1 MIMKRFLLLMGLGA
15 FIYACTPAR
24 SYELIGT
31 QGRKPFYPELPVGMV
46 YIPAG
51 GFTMGLMDQD
61 IFQTQDAKHK
71 TVSVA
76 SFYMDQTEITNNEY
90 RQFVD
95 WVRDSIALEKLALR
109 ASGKQSKDGDIR
121 GVADYINFEQDV
133 LFLKTQTDDPPF
145 IDYYDNINQEDTVN
159 YWDEPSE
166 DYFLEENF
174 ETDAG
179 ELIDLIQTAYEAD
192 PADGRL
198 RLEEARKMLSL
209 NWYDNPSI
217 DYSDPRLMPL
227 LVDMYLPSHERYFKR
242 REIDTRKLI
251 YEYYW
256 IDYVEAAKKGKI
268 GESAGAFNF
277 SATPQAA
284 NSRVDGIDGALLYNK
299 NQPEINPSRNNV
311 NRGTPINKV
320 NADGSFSEITDAG
333 EDETGKKW
341 SDETKNEGFYGDGFI
356 SGKDQDIGFLNR
368 KMGWNAYRGH
378 SDRSRFIIHEK
389 IAVYPD
395 TLCWVHDFTYSN
407 NDDMANMYFW
417 NTAYDNYPVV
427 GITWKQAKAFSVW
440 RTQLM
445 NSYLVSNGDVYVNN
459 FRLPSEAEW
468 ERAAR
473 GDLALESY
481 PWGGPYIRNA
491 SGCFLGNFKPMRGRY
506 FEDGGLHTVKVFS
519 YNPNN
524 FGLFCMAGNV
534 SEWCES
540 AYDESS
546 YEFMHDLNPEYRY
559 DAKKWDPP
567 VMKRKVIRGGSWKD
581 IGHYLQVGA
590 RSYEYQDTAKCYIG
604 FRNVMTHLGRG
615 GKDFTKEGG
624 EEIQSDIQLR

>member
-1 MIMKRFLLLMGLGA
+1 MIYSCTPSRPHELMGSQPRRP
-15 FIYACTPAR
+15 Y
-24 SYELIGT
+24 
-31 QGRKPFYPELPVGMV
+31 YPELPVGMV

-51 GFTMGLMDQD
+51 GFTLGLQDQD
-61 IFQTQDAKHK
+61 IFMTQDAKHK
-71 TVSVA
+71 VVSIA

-95 WVRDSIALEKLALR
+95 WVRDSIALEKLVDRSLAE
-109 ASGKQSKDGDIR
+109 D
-121 GVADYINFEQDV
+121 VEEYINFEQDV
-133 LFLKTQTDDPPF
+133 LIAHNSEEDE
-145 IDYYDNINQEDTVN
+145 DNRFVDFYSNNDN
-159 YWDEPSE
+159 E
-166 DYFLEENF
+166 DYSDPEEESKFYGGGEKF

-179 ELIDLIQTAYEAD
+179 ALIDLIMIDDVITKEK
-192 PADGRL
+192 RKSV
-198 RLEEARKMLSL
+198 RKMLSL
-209 NWYDNPSI
+209 NWYSQL
-217 DYSDPRLMPL
+217 DYSSRDIMPL
-227 LVDMYLPSHERYFKR
+227 LADMYLPQKERYYKR

-256 IDYVEAAKKGKI
+256 IDYREAAKKGNI
-268 GESAGAFNF
+268 GEGPQGYNF
-277 SATPQAA
+277 SALPQSAEDRI
-284 NSRVDGIDGALLYNK
+284 SGQDGALLY
-299 NQPEINPSRNNV
+299 SRNQSEVNPTSNSTDRGEPIDNV
-311 NRGTPINKV
+311 T
-320 NADGSFSEITDAG
+320 SEGGFDVLSKDDTWDDSRETQG
-333 EDETGKKW
+333 DDE
-341 SDETKNEGFYGDGFI
+341 EGDKDGFI
-356 SGKDQDIGFLNR
+356 SGKDKDMGFMNR
-368 KMGWNAYRGH
+368 KMEWNAYRGH
-378 SDRSRFIIHEK
+378 SDRSRFVIHEK
-389 IAVYPD
+389 IPVYPD
-395 TLCWVHDFTYSN
+395 TLCWVHDFTYSR
-407 NDDMANMYFW
+407 NDDLANKYFW
-417 NTAYDNYPVV
+417 NNAYDNYPVV

-445 NSYLVSNGDVYVNN
+445 NSYLVANGDVFVND

-473 GDLALESY
+473 GDLALQSY

-546 YEFMHDLNPEYRY
+546 YEFMHDINPEYRY

-567 VMKRKVIRGGSWKD
+567 IMKRKVIRGGSWKD

>member
-1 MIMKRFLLLMGLGA
+1 MIYSCTPSRPHELMGSQPRRP
-15 FIYACTPAR
+15 Y
-24 SYELIGT
+24 
-31 QGRKPFYPELPVGMV
+31 YPELPVGMV

-51 GFTMGLMDQD
+51 GFTLGLQDQD
-61 IFQTQDAKHK
+61 IFMTQDAKHK
-71 TVSVA
+71 VVSIA

-95 WVRDSIALEKLALR
+95 WVKDSIALEKLLDRCLAE
-109 ASGKQSKDGDIR
+109 D
-121 GVADYINFEQDV
+121 VEEFINFEQDV
-133 LFLKTQTDDPPF
+133 LFKDQVNGAGDGEAGEESAFTDFYSSNEAADYSE
-145 IDYYDNINQEDTVN
+145 ID
-159 YWDEPSE
+159 DESE
-166 DYFLEENF
+166 IPTF
-174 ETDAG
+174 ETDASA
-179 ELIDLIQTAYEAD
+179 LIDLMQV
-192 PADGRL
+192 DG
-198 RLEEARKMLSL
+198 EITISKEMRKKVREMLSL
-209 NWYDNPSI
+209 NWYTNI
-217 DYSDPRLMPL
+217 DYTNKDYMPL
-227 LVDMYLPSHERYFKR
+227 LADMYLPQKERYYKR

-256 IDYVEAAKKGKI
+256 IDYREAAKKGNL
-268 GESAGAFNF
+268 GESPNGYNF
-277 SATPQAA
+277 SATPQASEDRI
-284 NSRVDGIDGALLYNK
+284 NGMDGALLY
-299 NQPEINPSRNNV
+299 SRNQSEV
-311 NRGTPINKV
+311 NPTDNSIDRGTPI
-320 NADGSFSEITDAG
+320 DGVTSDGTFRELSK
-333 EDETGKKW
+333 DETW
-341 SDETKNEGFYGDGFI
+341 SDNDVKVGDDEEKDKDGFV
-356 SGKDQDIGFLNR
+356 SGKDKDMGFMNR
-368 KMGWNAYRGH
+368 KMEWNAYRGH
-378 SDRSRFIIHEK
+378 SDRSRFVIHEK
-389 IAVYPD
+389 IPVYPD
-395 TLCWVHDFTYSN
+395 TLCWVHDFTYSR
-407 NDDMANMYFW
+407 NDDLSNMYFW
-417 NTAYDNYPVV
+417 NNAYDNYPVV

-445 NSYLVSNGDVYVNN
+445 NSYLVANGDVFVND

-473 GDLALESY
+473 GDLALQSY

-546 YEFMHDLNPEYRY
+546 YEFMHDINPEYRY

-567 VMKRKVIRGGSWKD
+567 IMKRKVIRGGSWKD

-590 RSYEYQDTAKCYIG
+590 RTYEYQDTAKCYIG

>member
-1 MIMKRFLLLMGLGA
+1 MMKRILLFLMIGVM
-15 FIYACTPAR
+15 IYSCTPSR
-24 SYELIGT
+24 PHELLGS
-31 QGRKPFYPELPVGMV
+31 QPRRPYYPELPVGMV

-51 GFTMGLMDQD
+51 GFTLGLQDQD
-61 IFQTQDAKHK
+61 IFMTQDAKHK
-71 TVSVA
+71 VVSIA

-95 WVRDSIALEKLALR
+95 WVRDSIALEKLVDRAL
-109 ASGKQSKDGDIR
+109 AEDIE
-121 GVADYINFEQDV
+121 DYINFEQDV
-133 LFLKTQTDDPPF
+133 LFADNSEEDEDNPFVDFYSNNENADYSDP
-145 IDYYDNINQEDTVN
+145 
-159 YWDEPSE
+159 
-166 DYFLEENF
+166 EEESNFYGGGEKF

-179 ELIDLIQTAYEAD
+179 ALIDLIMIDDVITKEK
-192 PADGRL
+192 RKSV
-198 RLEEARKMLSL
+198 RKMLSL
-209 NWYDNPSI
+209 NWYSQL
-217 DYSDPRLMPL
+217 DYTSRDIMPL
-227 LVDMYLPSHERYFKR
+227 LADMYLPQKERYYKR

-256 IDYVEAAKKGKI
+256 IDYREAAKKGTI
-268 GESAGAFNF
+268 GEGPQGFNF
-277 SATPQAA
+277 SATPQSAEDRI
-284 NSRVDGIDGALLYNK
+284 SGMDGALLY
-299 NQPEINPSRNNV
+299 SRNQSEVNPTSNSTDRGEPIDNV
-311 NRGTPINKV
+311 T
-320 NADGSFSEITDAG
+320 SEGGFDVLAKDDTWDDTRETQG
-333 EDETGKKW
+333 DDE
-341 SDETKNEGFYGDGFI
+341 EGDKDGFV
-356 SGKDQDIGFLNR
+356 SGKDKDMGFMNR
-368 KMGWNAYRGH
+368 KMEWNAYRGH
-378 SDRSRFIIHEK
+378 SDRSRFVIHEK
-389 IAVYPD
+389 IPVYPD
-395 TLCWVHDFTYSN
+395 TLCWVHDFTYSR
-407 NDDMANMYFW
+407 NDDMSNMYFW
-417 NTAYDNYPVV
+417 NNAYDNYPVV

-445 NSYLVSNGDVYVNN
+445 NSYLVANGDVFVND

-473 GDLALESY
+473 GDLALQSY

-506 FEDGGLHTVKVFS
+506 FEDGGFHTVKVFS

-534 SEWCES
+534 AEWCES

-546 YEFMHDLNPEYRY
+546 YEFMHDINPEYRY

-567 VMKRKVIRGGSWKD
+567 IMKRKVIRGGSWKD

>member
-1 MIMKRFLLLMGLGA
+1 M
-15 FIYACTPAR
+15 YACTPAR
-24 SYELIGT
+24 PYELIGT

-46 YIPAG
+46 YIPSG
-51 GFTMGLMDQD
+51 GFTMGLQDQD

-71 TVSVA
+71 TVSIA
-76 SFYMDQTEITNNEY
+76 GFYMDQTEITNNEY

-95 WVRDSIALEKLALR
+95 WVRDSIALEKLAFR
-109 ASGKQSKDGDIR
+109 SSGMQSSDGDIQ

-133 LFLKTQTDDPPF
+133 LFLKGGDDEPF
-145 IDYYDNINQEDTVN
+145 VDYYGNLNPDDTVS
-159 YWDEPSE
+159 YWFEPDEPEIFKE
-166 DYFLEENF
+166 DNF
-174 ETDAG
+174 ETDAS
-179 ELIDLIQTAYEAD
+179 ELIDIIEAVYKESS
-192 PADGRL
+192 PEDGYSRL
-198 RLEEARKMLSL
+198 QEARKMLSL
-209 NWYDNPSI
+209 NWYDNPKI
-217 DYSDPRLMPL
+217 DYQNPKLMPL
-227 LVDMYLPSHERYFKR
+227 LADMYLPSHERYFKR

-256 IDYVEAAKKGKI
+256 IDYVEASKKGKV

-284 NSRVDGIDGALLYNK
+284 DMRVSGADGALLYNK
-299 NQPEINPSRNNV
+299 NQPEINPSLSST
-311 NRGTPINKV
+311 NRGNPIDRV
-320 NADGSFSEITDAG
+320 NADGSFNEISENIDPNS
-333 EDETGKKW
+333 EEKW
-341 SDETKNEGFYGDGFI
+341 EQQRKENEEGDGFI
-356 SGKDQDIGFLNR
+356 SGKDLDMGYLNR

-427 GITWKQAKAFSVW
+427 GVTWKQAKAFSVW

-445 NSYLVSNGDVYVNN
+445 NGYLISNGDVYVNN

-473 GDLALESY
+473 GDLALQSY

-581 IGHYLQVGA
+581 IGHYLQTGA